1 MYSKLLLLAVVIL
14 VVAGCEPGKCTLEE
28 KAGLFFR
35 EDWKETPPVTP
46 VTQEHVQNPELLLG
60 LHGPGKDLIRKSN
73 HTQIPNDPWYIWS
86 GMCKGN
92 WAVTLEKKGALVD
105 LSDGGRIRWRT
116 KQAGPHI
123 LRVVLGL
130 EDGRWLV
137 SEEGFGATPDWQEFS
152 VEIAILK
159 WRRLDIDSVTA
170 GEQVEKPNLER
181 VRVVGWTDLMVGGSS
196 KGCTRVDWIEVYGKE
211 KK

>member
-1 MYSKLLLLAVVIL
+1 MYLKLLLLGGVML
-14 VVAGCEPGKCTLEE
+14 VAAGCESSKCSLEE
-28 KAGLFFR
+28 NAGLFFR
-35 EDWKETPPVTP
+35 KDWKETPAVTP

-60 LHGPGKDLIRKSN
+60 LHGPGKDLIKKSN
-73 HTQIPNDPWYIWS
+73 HAQIPNDPWYIWS

-105 LSDGGRIRWRT
+105 LSDGGRVRWRT

-130 EDGRWLV
+130 EDGGWLV
-137 SEEGFGATPDWQEFS
+137 SEEGFGATPDWQEFG
-152 VEIAILK
+152 VEIGILK
-159 WRRLDIDSVTA
+159 WRQLDIESVTA
-170 GEQVEKPNLER
+170 GEKVEKPNLES
-181 VRVVGWTDLMVGGSS
+181 VRAVGWTDLMVGGQS